1 MPFINFLLLAF
12 VHCSIGLFNLLFLL
26 DLLFFFSLLFHVSIF
41 PWCFLFFFFFFF
53 VVVDFVIH
61 RNEIAMG
68 LHLLD
73 LLIDINIVVSNL
85 VNLWEF
91 S

>member
-1 MPFINFLLLAF
+1 MYQ
-12 VHCSIGLFNLLFLL
+12 
-26 DLLFFFSLLFHVSIF
+26 FFPGVF
-41 PWCFLFFFFFFF
+41 FLFFFFF
-53 VVVDFVIH
+53 VVDFFIN
-61 RNEIAMG
+61 RNETAMG

>member
-1 MPFINFLLLAF
+1 MMLCFFHFPYFMTFINCLLLAF

-26 DLLFFFSLLFHVSIF
+26 DLL
-41 PWCFLFFFFFFF
+41 
-53 VVVDFVIH
+53 
-61 RNEIAMG
+61 
-68 LHLLD
+68 
-73 LLIDINIVVSNL
+73 IDINTVVSNL